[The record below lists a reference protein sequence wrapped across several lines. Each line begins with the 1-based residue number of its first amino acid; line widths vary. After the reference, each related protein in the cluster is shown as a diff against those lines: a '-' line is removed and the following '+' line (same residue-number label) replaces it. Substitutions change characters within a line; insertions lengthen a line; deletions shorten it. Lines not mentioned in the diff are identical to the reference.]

1 MTGGIWANGGE
12 NRSDR
17 KQIMNI
23 TISKLTSTDLDAVD
37 NLMKHDS
44 KTLGFLPRQAL
55 LDYFKK
61 EGVLGAKTIDGQ
73 LVGYLLYAAYS
84 DYFRIAHLCVSE
96 KFRAQ
101 GIARRFV
108 DELKEAITTQKTIRL
123 RCRRDFPAHKMWPE
137 LGFVPLDEK
146 TGRSA
151 AGHLL
156 THWCL
161 TLAPDDQLSLFQAKI
176 SAESLDVVIDAQV
189 FFDFYEADNDKT
201 KPSKALFNDFSM
213 DSLNLWIT
221 DELFVEIN
229 RAKNSSRRKKSRER
243 AHSFP
248 RIEHNPQSMEHFEEV
263 LSTILPD
270 NNANQKSDIRHLAK
284 TAASDVDIFVTRDQ
298 NLLKKSEKI
307 TAQANLRVLSPTD
320 LIIQLHEL
328 SGKQSYVSRRI
339 SGVGLKWERLA
350 SANLASLPLTA
361 FLNHHETKG
370 KFREKLDSLLASPDH
385 NECEILRSGNDIL
398 AIRVLTHDSDEILTV
413 LLARVARPA
422 DRLLFGRFLIANTVY
437 KAMERNLDM
446 VKFEASALTSSLV
459 PDLLDIGF
467 TECNDSFVRFCF
479 PRCLSH
485 EEVLSTISE
494 LCTESI
500 NNYRD
505 MSDIDLERHC
515 SPLSLASDQGYFLVP
530 IKPGYAMSLID
541 SLQSA
546 DDLFGGKTS
555 VLLRWDH
562 VYYRSKTH
570 HHMLKP
576 PARILWYESRPKR
589 QIVAVSHL
597 DAVEIDA
604 PKALFK
610 KFKKFGILEW
620 RNIFQMCAGD
630 TLKEIMVLKFSHTF
644 PFRKPI
650 SLDTTR
656 TVYKDGGANLTLQS
670 PSKVPT
676 EIFQKLFQLGYPE
689 QA

>member
-1 MTGGIWANGGE
+1 M
-12 NRSDR
+12 S
-17 KQIMNI
+17 I
-23 TISKLTSTDLDAVD
+23 TISKLTSADLNSIDE
-37 NLMKHDS
+37 LMKHYS

-61 EGVLGAKTIDGQ
+61 GGVLGAKTGAGQ
-73 LVGYLLYAAYS
+73 LLGYLLYG
-84 DYFRIAHLCVSE
+84 DYPDYYRIAQLCVSE
-96 KFRAQ
+96 DFRNQ
-101 GIARRFV
+101 GIAKQLV
-108 DELKEAITTQKTIRL
+108 DALKATVTNQKIIRL
-123 RCRRDFPAHKMWPE
+123 SCRHDFPAHGMWPE

-146 TGRSA
+146 PGRSA

-156 THWCL
+156 TQWYL
-161 TLAPDDQLSLFQAKI
+161 TLAPEDQLSLFQAKT
-176 SAESLDVVIDAQV
+176 SEEALDVVIDASI
-189 FFDFYEADNDKT
+189 FFDFDESDSDKT

-213 DSLNLWIT
+213 DSLKLWIT
-221 DELFVEIN
+221 DELFVEID
-229 RAKNSSRRKKSRER
+229 RRQDANQREKSRQR
-243 AHSFP
+243 AHVFP
-248 RIEHNPQSMEHFEEV
+248 KIEHDQRAVEHFERV

-298 NLLKKSEKI
+298 NLLKKSEEI
-307 TAQANLRVLSPTD
+307 AALTNLRVLSPTR

-328 SGKQSYVSRRI
+328 SGKQSYVSKRI

-361 FLNHHETKG
+361 FLNHQETKG

-385 NECEILRSGNDIL
+385 NECEILSSENDIL

-413 LLARVARPA
+413 LLARVAHSA
-422 DRLLFGRFLIANTVY
+422 DRLLFGRFLIADTLY

-446 VKFEASALTSSLV
+446 VKFEASALISSLV

-467 TECNDSFVRFCF
+467 TKCNDSFVRFCF

-485 EEVLSTISE
+485 EEALSTISE

-505 MSDIDLERHC
+505 MSDIELERHC

-555 VLLRWDH
+555 VLLRWGH

-570 HHMLKP
+570 HHMLKT
-576 PARILWYESRPKR
+576 PARILWYESGPKR

-610 KFKKFGILEW
+610 KFKKFGILKWED
-620 RNIFQMCAGD
+620 IFQMCKGD
-630 TLKEIMVLKFSHTF
+630 PLREIMVLNFSHTF
-644 PFRKPI
+644 PFQEPI
-650 SLDTTR
+650 SLDAMR
-656 TVYKDGGANLTLQS
+656 TIYQEDGVSPTLQS
-670 PSKVPT
+670 PSRMPM
-676 EIFQKLFQLGYPE
+676 ERFQKLLRLGYPE